1 MLACSR
7 VGENYYMCDYYVLW
21 NPQIYSTGSVESSS
35 SEETLLSVMSVESSR
50 GATATTTTTDHQ
62 SSLKKE
68 KSLRPPPWPHD
79 GDKKPLSR
87 PFNSSAK
94 SLLLHYYYHP
104 FSKLFLHM
112 GKSRGKLLSY
122 TKPLKS
128 QSLQGLITYRIPHMH
143 HILELPNGKA

>member
-50 GATATTTTTDHQ
+50 GTTTTTTDHQ

-94 SLLLHYYYHP
+94 SLLLHYHYYLQCPLVQWSLFRP
-104 FSKLFLHM
+104 FNYNFSNLGYSITM
-112 GKSRGKLLSY
+112 I
-122 TKPLKS
+122 TNIPLVQDYS
-128 QSLQGLITYRIPHMH
+128 FRSMIINHT
-143 HILELPNGKA
+143 